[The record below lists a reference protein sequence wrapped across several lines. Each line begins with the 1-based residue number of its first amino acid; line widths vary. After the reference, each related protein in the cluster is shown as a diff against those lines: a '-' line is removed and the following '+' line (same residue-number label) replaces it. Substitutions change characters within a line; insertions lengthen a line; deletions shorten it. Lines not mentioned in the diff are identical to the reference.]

1 MFWKADD
8 DDEYGVEYELSH
20 EEREINY
27 ESKEPY
33 QVLLIIER
41 SFGISKRWIA
51 TTLKCERQL
60 EEASVSPKFPLPFSH
75 CFPDT

>member
-60 EEASVSPKFPLPFSH
+60 EEASVSP
-75 CFPDT
+75 

>member
-1 MFWKADD
+1 MFF
-8 DDEYGVEYELSH
+8 DEYGLEYELSH

-27 ESKEPY
+27 ESNKPY

-51 TTLKCERQL
+51 RRLKYEKQR
-60 EEASVSPKFPLPFSH
+60 EEASISPKLPPPFSH
-75 CFPDT
+75 YFPDT

>member
-8 DDEYGVEYELSH
+8 DGEYGVEYELSH

-51 TTLKCERQL
+51 RTLKCERQL
-60 EEASVSPKFPLPFSH
+60 EEASVSPWLPLPFSH
-75 CFPDT
+75 